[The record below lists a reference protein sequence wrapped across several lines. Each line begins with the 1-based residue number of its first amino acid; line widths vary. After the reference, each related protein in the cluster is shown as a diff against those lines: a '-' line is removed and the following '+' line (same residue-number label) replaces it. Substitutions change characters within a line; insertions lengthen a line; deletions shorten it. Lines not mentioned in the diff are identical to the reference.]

1 MKAAINGEN
10 TPDEKGNP
18 PKNNWENLRNCWN
31 AISDSKINCPMPNYK
46 LLFRNY
52 K

>member
-1 MKAAINGEN
+1 MEKLHQMKVEI
-10 TPDEKGNP
+10 P
-18 PKNNWENLRNCWN
+18 PKNNLENLRNCWN

-46 LLFRNY
+46 LLLRNY